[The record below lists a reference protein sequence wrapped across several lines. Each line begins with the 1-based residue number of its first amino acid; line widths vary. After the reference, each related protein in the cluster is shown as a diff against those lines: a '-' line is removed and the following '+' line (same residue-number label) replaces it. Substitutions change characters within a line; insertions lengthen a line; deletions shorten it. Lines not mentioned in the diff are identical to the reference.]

1 MSESCAVPLYLAG
14 LPGEQ
19 GTLALQ
25 ASEEEHPAFLQW
37 LFHADAT
44 LTFPQAVVMRYGLFE
59 LGRADA
65 AADDYGRW
73 FIARLRL
80 LNAALADG
88 REFLCAGRF
97 TVADICVAYALFN
110 ACEHGILGQGLV
122 AAGQRPLSD
131 FYKPC
136 TRAYLDRMIERPAWC
151 AAQRAQ
157 GTDPA

>member
-1 MSESCAVPLYLAG
+1 MTHKCVLSGA
-14 LPGEQ
+14 Q
-19 GTLALQ
+19 
-25 ASEEEHPAFLQW
+25 
-37 LFHADAT
+37 
-44 LTFPQAVVMRYGLFE
+44 
-59 LGRADA
+59 
-65 AADDYGRW
+65 W

-97 TVADICVAYALFN
+97 TVADVCVAYALFN
-110 ACEHGILGQGLV
+110 ACEHGLLGQGLV

-131 FYKPC
+131 YYKPC
-136 TRAYLDRMIERPAWC
+136 TRAYLDRMMARPAWC